1 MILCKLFS
9 VVSFLLLF
17 CYGLSENSV
26 SLKMQRR
33 YKTISQDGVIL
44 YEDFMTFV
52 RKYFLSE
59 NDEKQL
65 LTLDHKENVSF
76 IRLLFTDWKK
86 EASNDTDKD
95 VSLTIHNIG
104 EKLRMSHGACK
115 IDQININKIED
126 DLDSKRYEQ
135 LKQTVN

>member
-1 MILCKLFS
+1 MIVCKLFS

-17 CYGLSENSV
+17 CYSLSEDSV
-26 SLKMQRR
+26 SLMQKR

-59 NDEKQL
+59 NDEMQL

-76 IRLLFTDWKK
+76 IRLLLTNWKN
-86 EASNDTDKD
+86 EVSNDTDED
-95 VSLTIHNIG
+95 ISLTIHNIG

-115 IDQININKIED
+115 IDKININKIED
-126 DLDSKRYEQ
+126 DLDSKIYQQ
-135 LKQTVN
+135 LKQTVI